1 MRLIHRITAKS
12 HLATSFGMTSLT
24 THQDSIQWAFQ
35 KFRNQSRRL
44 NRTIR
49 LQLHVFLV
57 TNLKSLRM
65 NCFSRTF
72 SVITFSMRN
81 LNIAYRIL
89 FLIRNYCQSIIPF
102 SLTNL
107 KIFTGIT
114 IKKLQLLL
122 NLLIILNVLSCRA

>member
-1 MRLIHRITAKS
+1 M
-12 HLATSFGMTSLT
+12 
-24 THQDSIQWAFQ
+24 
-35 KFRNQSRRL
+35 
-44 NRTIR
+44 
-49 LQLHVFLV
+49 QLHVFLM

-72 SVITFSMRN
+72 PVITFCMRN

-89 FLIRNYCQSIIPF
+89 FLICNYCQSIIPF

-107 KIFTGIT
+107 KILTGIT

-122 NLLIILNVLSCRA
+122 NLLIALNVLSGRAKGFKIALNRHLSEFLFRAF